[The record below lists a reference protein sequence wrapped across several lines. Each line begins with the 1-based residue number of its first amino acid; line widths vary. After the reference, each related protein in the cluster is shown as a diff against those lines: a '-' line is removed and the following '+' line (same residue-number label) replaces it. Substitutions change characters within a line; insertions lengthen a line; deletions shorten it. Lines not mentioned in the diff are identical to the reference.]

1 MPEGEDWTRIEVE
14 ACVADYLHM
23 LTLELNGQSYN
34 KTAHAQALM
43 ARLNGR
49 SRGSVE
55 FKHCNISAVLTDL
68 RYPCIRGYLPRWN
81 YQALLLDVVEAQA
94 ANNPALHAA
103 AEAEVQRPAAEIR
116 VPDDDEEV
124 WVSAPVATSS
134 GIQQPFTP
142 YRATADTRRPSAAR
156 DYLAQEAR
164 NRSLGTAGEHFVLE
178 LESRRLHAAGKRS
191 LSERIEHVAATQGDG
206 AGYDIQ
212 SFEVDGRERLI
223 EVKTTSFGKL
233 TPFFVTRNELRRSE
247 ADAPTFHLY
256 RVFEFRRKPRLFQ
269 LPGAISGHCQ
279 LMPVSFLA
287 QFKTHG
293 A

>member
-1 MPEGEDWTRIEVE
+1 MPTGEEWTRIEVE
-14 ACVADYLHM
+14 ACVADYLRM

-34 KTAHAQALM
+34 KTAHANALM

-55 FKHCNISAVLTDL
+55 FKHCNISAALIDL
-68 RYPCIRGYLPRWN
+68 GFPYIRGYLPRQN
-81 YQALLLDVVEAQA
+81 YQALLLEVVEAQA
-94 ANNPALHAA
+94 VNNPALNAA

-116 VPDDDEEV
+116 VPDDADV
-124 WVSAPVATSS
+124 WVPAPLPAQS
-134 GIQQPFTP
+134 GVQQPIAAYGKNP
-142 YRATADTRRPSAAR
+142 AARVPVAAR

-178 LESRRLHAAGKRS
+178 LEARRLHAAGKRS
-191 LSERIEHVAATQGDG
+191 LADRVEHVAATQGDG
-206 AGYDIQ
+206 LGYDVQ
-212 SFEVDGRERLI
+212 SFEEDGRERLI

-247 ADAPTFHLY
+247 SDAPQFHLY

-269 LPGAISGHCQ
+269 LPGAIKGHC
-279 LMPVSFLA
+279 LLVPVSYLA
-287 QFKTHG
+287 QFSNCDT
-293 A
+293 

>member
-14 ACVADYLHM
+14 ACVADYLLM

-34 KTAHAQALM
+34 KTAHAQVLM

-55 FKHCNISAVLTDL
+55 FKRCNISAALTDL
-68 RYPCIRGYLPRWN
+68 GYPCIRGYLPRWN
-81 YQALLLDVVEAQA
+81 YQASLLDVVEAQA
-94 ANNPALHAA
+94 VNNPALNSA
-103 AEAEVQRPAAEIR
+103 AEAEVQRPATEIL
-116 VPDDDEEV
+116 VTDDIDV
-124 WVSAPVATSS
+124 WVPAPLPTVP
-134 GIQQPFTP
+134 GIQQREAP
-142 YRATADTRRPSAAR
+142 YCAAADTRRPSTAR

-164 NRSLGTAGEHFVLE
+164 NRSLGTAGEHFVLA
-178 LESRRLHAAGKRS
+178 LESRRLHAAGKGS

-206 AGYDIQ
+206 AGYDIR

-233 TPFFVTRNELRRSE
+233 TPFFVSRNELRRSQ

-269 LPGAISGHCQ
+269 LPGAINAHCQ
-279 LMPVSFLA
+279 LLPVSYLA
-287 QFKTHG
+287 QFTTHG
-293 A
+293 G

>member
-1 MPEGEDWTRIEVE
+1 MPTGEDWTRIEVE
-14 ACVADYLHM
+14 ACVADYLRM

-34 KTAHAQALM
+34 KTAHANALM
-43 ARLNGR
+43 ARLKGR

-55 FKHCNISAVLTDL
+55 FKHCNISAALIDL
-68 RYPCIRGYLPRWN
+68 GFPYIRGYLPRQN
-81 YQALLLDVVEAQA
+81 YQALLLEVVEAQA
-94 ANNPALHAA
+94 VNNPALNAA

-116 VPDDDEEV
+116 VPEDAEV
-124 WVSAPVATSS
+124 WVPAPVPLPS
-134 GIQQPFTP
+134 GVQQPIAAYGKAP
-142 YRATADTRRPSAAR
+142 ATRRPVAAR

-178 LESRRLHAAGKRS
+178 LEARRLHAAGKRS
-191 LSERIEHVAATQGDG
+191 LADRVEHVAATQGDG
-206 AGYDIQ
+206 LGYDIQ
-212 SFEVDGRERLI
+212 SFEEDGRERLI

-269 LPGAISGHCQ
+269 LPGAIKGHCQ
-279 LMPVSFLA
+279 LMPVSYLA
-287 QFKTHG
+287 QFSNGGT
-293 A
+293 